1 MIATA
6 KATGR
11 ATSCAASRTTCAT
24 GREGASARRR
34 TMFSIITTAPSTKRP
49 KSMAPRLMRF
59 PEMPVKY
66 MAVMAASIESG
77 GKMFRPMALT
87 VMFALVASLVLT
99 LTVMPMLASFFLH
112 KPVAERDSRIIGVA
126 RRGYAPVLARTMRH
140 PAITIL
146 VATMMLGSALAIGS
160 NLGADFLPRLEEG
173 ALTVTTTKLPGIS
186 LESAI
191 ATQTMVEKALKKFP
205 EVQTVATLGGSSEI
219 PTDPMGVEQ
228 SDTFII
234 LKPKSEWRTA
244 QTEAGLIEAYK
255 QALDEGVPGITQS
268 WAAPIEVRMGDLL
281 QGVMAAL
288 AIVIHGTD
296 TATLHDLG

>member
-126 RRGYAPVLARTMRH
+126 RRGYAPVLTTTMR
-140 PAITIL
+140 PRA
-146 VATMMLGSALAIGS
+146 VAPALAVALFVLHPKAGRRTGQPHHRS
-160 NLGADFLPRLEEG
+160 RPPRLRARAHE
-173 ALTVTTTKLPGIS
+173 
-186 LESAI
+186 
-191 ATQTMVEKALKKFP
+191 
-205 EVQTVATLGGSSEI
+205 
-219 PTDPMGVEQ
+219 D
-228 SDTFII
+228 D
-234 LKPKSEWRTA
+234 
-244 QTEAGLIEAYK
+244 
-255 QALDEGVPGITQS
+255 
-268 WAAPIEVRMGDLL
+268 APSR
-281 QGVMAAL
+281 
-288 AIVIHGTD
+288 H
-296 TATLHDLG
+296 HD